1 MVEKLQRWEIKERK
15 KEGHFQSPLEQK
27 RQDERMVV
35 WEPLFAHLP
44 MKLAGTTL
52 TRRWASIP
60 PSALK
65 TSLTLPRYGCT
76 HWIVRT
82 FLHRI
87 WYNSDNL
94 SPKCACALLIE
105 AVAGALRVSTISL
118 DFRFD
123 HHSLRDKKKKGFHDY
138 VFKLRAKIK
147 VVALHRA
154 LFPFMI
160 EKYIVL
166 HFGGR
171 IESCL

>member
-1 MVEKLQRWEIKERK
+1 MLKYFSIPIILTKNLNIGNDDGKSTLRDKRTTFPVSRWTEKGDMKE
-15 KEGHFQSPLEQK
+15 
-27 RQDERMVV
+27 MAV

-60 PSALK
+60 RSALK
-65 TSLTLPRYGCT
+65 TSLTLPRCT
-76 HWIVRT
+76 VVRTEST

-105 AVAGALRVSTISL
+105 AVAGALRSVSTISL

-123 HHSLRDKKKKGFHDY
+123 HPFVIKKG
-138 VFKLRAKIK
+138 
-147 VVALHRA
+147 
-154 LFPFMI
+154 
-160 EKYIVL
+160 
-166 HFGGR
+166 
-171 IESCL
+171 

>member
-1 MVEKLQRWEIKERK
+1 MKEWWFENHCLLTFLWNWRGPLWRVDELLYLLVLSKLLLPSR
-15 KEGHFQSPLEQK
+15 GT
-27 RQDERMVV
+27 VV
-35 WEPLFAHLP
+35 RTE
-44 MKLAGTTL
+44 
-52 TRRWASIP
+52 S
-60 PSALK
+60 
-65 TSLTLPRYGCT
+65 
-76 HWIVRT
+76 T

-123 HHSLRDKKKKGFHDY
+123 HHSLRDKKKKDFHDY

-166 HFGGR
+166 HFWGEDR
-171 IESCL
+171 IVLVTIFEGKLM